1 MSIGFLPGIVQRSRR
16 RRRRQ
21 TREPERL
28 RAEWYRAVVGPGGG
42 GFPHRRRMLE
52 AVAGA
57 RRDDQHAIR
66 VRMHIDDEP
75 EIGRHGIKTR
85 DALHATRSEPSNEG
99 RDEIGVYTGTFRG
112 RYRPFERVRR

>member
-1 MSIGFLPGIVQRSRR
+1 MSIGFLPEIVRRSRQ

-21 TREPERL
+21 TREPECL
-28 RAEWYRAVVGPGGG
+28 SAEWYRAVVGPGGG

-57 RRDDQHAIR
+57 RRDDPHPIR
-66 VRMHIDDEP
+66 VRMNIDDEL

-85 DALHATRSEPSNEG
+85 DGLQATRSEPSNEG
-99 RDEIGVYTGTFRG
+99 RDEIGVYTGNFRG
-112 RYRPFERVRR
+112 RSP